1 MNGVEKAGDWSQAV
15 GDGNIGDIWSKR
27 EEYNKVPNGYE
38 FFK

>member
-1 MNGVEKAGDWSQAV
+1 MNAVEKAEDYSQAV

-27 EEYNKVPNGYE
+27 EEYNKVPNFYE